1 MDGVT
6 ANSVR
11 NGAHWR
17 TPPEQGILARQREF
31 NATLGRLPTQATPTE
46 EASRS
51 REAAADLVAQALVL
65 PILKEFR
72 AAQSSGPPFGVSE
85 GERSFRAMLDDQ
97 IARRMVRKEGWPLVE
112 SLARQLRDPQGREA
126 WAALQAAS
134 EGVRSD
140 ATRVR
145 QWGMLEGA
153 RP

>member
-1 MDGVT
+1 MDGVRSAT
-6 ANSVR
+6 SETIA
-11 NGAHWR
+11 AWR
-17 TPPEQGILARQREF
+17 RPAEPGILARQREF
-31 NATLGRLPTQATPTE
+31 NATLGRLPEQPTPRDDL
-46 EASRS
+46 ARS

-72 AAQSSGPPFGVSE
+72 ASQSSGPPFGVSE

-97 IARRMVRKEGWPLVE
+97 IARRMARKEGWPLVE

-140 ATRVR
+140 ATRVQ
-145 QWGMLEGA
+145 QWGTLEGA